1 MCGVALR
8 ICEFY
13 KKSGAIVIKKFSL
26 PIIIAAV
33 LIVGAVTAVIM
44 NRDNANGEKAVSEA
58 ENGRYYLNGDKGQKI
73 WMDVNSDFLTLGG
86 DDADDHLMNCAKK
99 QYEDHEN
106 ADEIIRSYYEDL
118 KLLYCGEK
126 YYSVKFLR
134 DTMYTI
140 EVSRYG
146 DDTSAVYPIEG
157 GDKATFSY
165 YKDEN
170 RINCSLGN
178 FILFKHDVSTDVE
191 LKSGKYYLNG
201 DKNSDLWVVVTPD
214 FLQLQGK
221 DVDSFLMDE
230 ARKSGVSDEA
240 IDRYFEE
247 IKALYCAE
255 KIYLLQDFLP
265 EKSQYSIKVSRD
277 NKHTDIE
284 SLKKNGACFIFNSAK
299 NSISL
304 GSFGDFIPVKD

>member
-1 MCGVALR
+1 M
-8 ICEFY
+8 
-13 KKSGAIVIKKFSL
+13 
-26 PIIIAAV
+26 AV

-106 ADEIIRSYYEDL
+106 ADEIIQSYYEDL

-140 EVSRYG
+140 EVSYYG

-170 RINCSLGN
+170 RIHCSLGN

-221 DVDSFLMDE
+221 DVDKSLMD
-230 ARKSGVSDEA
+230 ALKKDYWVTDVKDENFKKNF
-240 IDRYFEE
+240 DEV
-247 IKALYCAE
+247 KALYCAE
-255 KIYLLQDFLP
+255 KIYLLEDFLP
-265 EKSQYSIKVSRD
+265 EQSKYTIKVSRD

-284 SLKKNGACFIFNSAK
+284 SLKKFGAAFIFIPTE

-304 GSFGDFIPVKD
+304 GPLGDFILVED